1 MNSAAQWRKKS
12 TYCDTASCVEVSD
25 LSQGVIGLR
34 DGKNPSGPVLRFSA
48 SEWHA
53 FLDMLKLENM
63 V

>member
-1 MNSAAQWRKKS
+1 MKSAAQWRKS
-12 TYCDTASCVEVSD
+12 TYCDTASCVEVAD
-25 LSQGVIGLR
+25 LSRGVIGLR

-48 SEWHA
+48 AEWHA